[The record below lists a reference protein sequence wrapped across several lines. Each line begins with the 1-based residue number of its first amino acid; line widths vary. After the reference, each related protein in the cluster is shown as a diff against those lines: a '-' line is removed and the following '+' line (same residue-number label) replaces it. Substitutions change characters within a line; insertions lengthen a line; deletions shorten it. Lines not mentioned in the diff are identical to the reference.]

1 MTVVAIM
8 IVGAISPVY
17 AQSTNR
23 AISQIVPLD
32 AVDINDCVP
41 ELVSI
46 TGNAHIVSQVVL
58 DESGNAHIVSRVN
71 FQNVGGFG
79 LTTGQEYR
87 VQASAGGVHNFH
99 VSSAEAF
106 TETATLRFTSVG
118 PSQVAPDF
126 LRHITF
132 HFTIN
137 ANGEP
142 TAEVVDVRTQCR

>member
-1 MTVVAIM
+1 MIVVAIM
-8 IVGAISPVY
+8 IVGAISSVY

-23 AISQIVPLD
+23 AVSQIVPLD
-32 AVDINDCVP
+32 AVDINDC

-46 TGNAHIVSQVVL
+46 TGNAHIVSQVIL
-58 DESGNAHIVSRVN
+58 DESGNPHIVSRVN
-71 FQNVGGFG
+71 FQHVGGVG
-79 LTTGQEYR
+79 LTTGQTYT
-87 VQASAGGVHNFH
+87 VQASAGSVHNLD

-118 PSQVAPDF
+118 PNQVAPDF

-142 TAEVVDVRTQCR
+142 TAEVIDVRTQCR